1 MALVLSHYQVE
12 PLWRAR
18 QAGQATAE
26 TSPDL
31 GRSRVSVRLTAEGV
45 VFPDGTHLDWETLA
59 AIRAAPT
66 RCFVVADGQV
76 RPIEAFSAET
86 NRVYSLLPTAGAPT
100 LLVSGI
106 PMHRVKD
113 IDPWEDTARKVRT
126 IAPLRGRVL
135 DTCTGLGYT
144 AIAAARTAEEVV
156 TIELDPLVLEIARQN
171 PWSQALFHDPRIVQ
185 RIGDT
190 SDLIADFPD
199 QSFSRIIHDPP
210 AFSLAGELYS
220 GAFYRQLYRV
230 LRWRGRL
237 FHYVGDLASPAGQRL
252 ARGVARRLQEAGFR
266 RVIPRPE
273 AFGFVALKE

>member
-1 MALVLSHYQVE
+1 
-12 PLWRAR
+12 
-18 QAGQATAE
+18 
-26 TSPDL
+26 
-31 GRSRVSVRLTAEGV
+31 
-45 VFPDGTHLDWETLA
+45 VFPDGTFLDWETLA
-59 AIRAAPT
+59 AIRTAST
-66 RCFVVADGQV
+66 RCFVVADGTV
-76 RPIEAFSAET
+76 RAMGAARREPS
-86 NRVYSLLPTAGAPT
+86 RVSSLLPSRSAAQ

-106 PMHRVKD
+106 PMQRTED
-113 IDPWEDTARKVRT
+113 IGPLEDTARKVRT

-156 TIELDPLVLEIARQN
+156 TIELDPLVLAIARQN
-171 PWSQALFHDPRIVQ
+171 PWSQELFQDPRIVQ

-190 SDLIADFPD
+190 SDLVAEFPD

-210 AFSLAGELYS
+210 AFSLAGELYA

-230 LRWRGRL
+230 LRWKGRL
-237 FHYVGDLASPAGQRL
+237 FHYVGDLTSPAGQRI

-273 AFGFVALKE
+273 AFGFVAYKE

>member
-1 MALVLSHYQVE
+1 MALVLSHVQVE
-12 PLWRAR
+12 PLWQAR
-18 QAGQATAE
+18 QAGQTTAE

-31 GRSRVSVRLTAEGV
+31 GRSRVSVRLTTEGV
-45 VFPDGTHLDWETLA
+45 VFPDGTFLDWETLA
-59 AIRAAPT
+59 AIRTAST

-76 RPIEAFSAET
+76 RPIEAFSTET
-86 NRVYSLLPTAGAPT
+86 NRVYSLFPTRRAPT

-106 PMHRVKD
+106 PMHRTKD
-113 IDPWEDTARKVRT
+113 IDPLEDTARKVRT

-144 AIAAARTAEEVV
+144 AIAAARTADEVV
-156 TIELDPLVLEIARQN
+156 TIELDPLVLAIARQN
-171 PWSQALFHDPRIVQ
+171 PWSQELFQDPRIVQ
-185 RIGDT
+185 QIGDT
-190 SDLIADFPD
+190 SDLVAEFPD

-210 AFSLAGELYS
+210 AFSLAGELYA

-230 LRWRGRL
+230 LRWKGRL
-237 FHYVGDLASPAGQRL
+237 FHYVGDLTSPAGQRL

-273 AFGFVALKE
+273 AFGFVAYKE